1 LSAVSPR
8 ILGNTSLDAFDALVI
23 GSGASGGAVADLLT
37 RHGQKVLV
45 LEAGPNYFPDID
57 QPAAATAPG
66 SVGQALPLFG
76 NDELKLSHRYQIAP
90 DPLAEPRTLRHT
102 IADGDRLVV
111 GDVANFAKTVG
122 GGATHADLKTPRFI
136 PDDFRLATVLGA
148 DPLGDGSN
156 FADWPVQYDALEPF
170 YLYTERLM
178 GVQGAAG
185 VDPNA
190 GPRSGP
196 YPMPPGAAMYVAP
209 RAQVGLAKLGYTL
222 FPCPTAIN
230 SVPYDDRPACND
242 CGFCQGSPCAINAKG
257 TPGVT
262 TLRKALLTGN
272 CQLRP
277 ETRAVRLRVD
287 GAGTTITGV
296 EAILPDGSRAT
307 FTADRYFLAA
317 NPIEDVRLLALSGG
331 GQPLG
336 NSSGLIGRHLML
348 HHGVN
353 VLGVFE
359 DQLHGHRGRGSTHA
373 FTEFRVPSNRSQP
386 VGGIVVVTT
395 VPYLIQ
401 QAQTYL
407 GQFGPLGLKG
417 ALFKKF
423 LRQARPRDRLLSL
436 NMYGEDA
443 PHPANT
449 ADLDPA
455 IRDVDG
461 IPVARLTYQPHRYE
475 LAAEQ
480 FYVPKMIDIV
490 GAAGARFGAQA
501 PNGDPPGAGHLMGT
515 LRFGS
520 DPATSVCRP
529 DGRFHDI
536 GNLYGTGASLF
547 PTSSGFNPTLTITML
562 ATYVAASALFP
573 GDPARALT

>member
-1 LSAVSPR
+1 MSAVSAR
-8 ILGNTSLDAFDALVI
+8 ILGNTSLDRFDALVI
-23 GSGASGGAVADLLT
+23 GSGASGGAVAAMLT

-45 LEAGPNYFPDID
+45 LEAGSNYFPDID
-57 QPAAATAPG
+57 QPVVPTVPG
-66 SVGQALPLFG
+66 SAVQKLPLFG

-102 IADGDRLVV
+102 TADGDRLAV
-111 GDVANFAKTVG
+111 GDFGNFAKTVG
-122 GGATHADLKTPRFI
+122 GGATHADLKTPRFM

-148 DPLGDGSN
+148 DPLGDGSR

-170 YLYTERLM
+170 YLHAEGLM
-178 GVQGAAG
+178 GVQGADG
-185 VDPNA
+185 VDPHA

-209 RAQVGLAKLGYTL
+209 LAQIGLAKLGYTL

-230 SVPYDDRPACND
+230 SVPRDDRPACND

-257 TPGVT
+257 SPGVT
-262 TLRKALLTGN
+262 TLRKALLSGN

-277 ETRAVRLRVD
+277 ETRAVRLMVD

-317 NPIEDVRLLALSGG
+317 NPVEDVRLLALSGG
-331 GQPLG
+331 GRPLG
-336 NSSGLIGRHLML
+336 NSSGLVGLHLML

-359 DQLHGHRGRGSTHA
+359 SQLHGHRGRGSTHA
-373 FTEFRVPSNRSQP
+373 FTDFRVPSNPGQP
-386 VGGIVVVTT
+386 VGGIVVITT

-407 GQFGPLGLKG
+407 GQFGPLGVKG

-449 ADLDPA
+449 VDLDPA

-461 IPVARLTYQPHRYE
+461 IPVARLTYQVHRYE

-573 GDPARALT
+573 GAPERALG

>member
-1 LSAVSPR
+1 MSAVSAR
-8 ILGNTSLDAFDALVI
+8 ILGNTSLDRFDALVI
-23 GSGASGGAVADLLT
+23 GSGASGGAIAAMLT

-45 LEAGPNYFPDID
+45 LEAGSNYFPDID
-57 QPAAATAPG
+57 QPAAATALG

-102 IADGDRLVV
+102 TADGDRLAV
-111 GDVANFAKTVG
+111 GDFANFAKTVG
-122 GGATHADLKTPRFI
+122 GGATHADLKTPRFM

-170 YLYTERLM
+170 YLYAERLM

-185 VDPNA
+185 VDANA

-222 FPCPTAIN
+222 FACPTAIN

-262 TLRKALLTGN
+262 TLRKALLSGN

-277 ETRAVRLRVD
+277 ETRAVRLLVD

-296 EAILPDGSRAT
+296 EAILPDGSRMT

-317 NPIEDVRLLALSGG
+317 NPVEDVRLLALSGG
-331 GQPLG
+331 GTPLG
-336 NSSGLIGRHLML
+336 NASGLVGRNLML

-373 FTEFRVPSNRSQP
+373 FTDFRVPSNRSQP

-407 GQFGPLGLKG
+407 GQFGPLGIKG

-449 ADLDPA
+449 VDLDPA

-461 IPVARLTYQPHRYE
+461 IPVARLTYQTHRYE

-515 LRFGS
+515 LRSGS

-573 GDPARALT
+573 GDPARALS

>member
-1 LSAVSPR
+1 MGAVSAR
-8 ILGNTSLDAFDALVI
+8 VLGNTSLDRFDALVI
-23 GSGASGGAVADLLT
+23 GSGASGGAVAAMLT

-45 LEAGPNYFPDID
+45 LEAGSNYFPDID
-57 QPAAATAPG
+57 QPAGPA
-66 SVGQALPLFG
+66 GQALPLFG

-102 IADGDRLVV
+102 IADGDRLRV
-111 GDVANFAKTVG
+111 GDIGNFAKTVG

-148 DPLGDGSN
+148 DPLGDGSR

-178 GVQGAAG
+178 GVQGASG
-185 VDPNA
+185 VDPFA

-209 RAQVGLAKLGYTL
+209 LAQIGLAKLGYTL

-230 SVPYDDRPACND
+230 SVPYDGRPACND
-242 CGFCQGSPCAINAKG
+242 CGFCQSSPCAINAKG

-262 TLRKALLTGN
+262 TLRKALLSGN

-277 ETRAVRLRVD
+277 ETRAVRLQVD

-296 EAILPDGSRAT
+296 EAILPDGSRAM

-317 NPIEDVRLLALSGG
+317 NPVEDVRLLALSGG
-331 GQPLG
+331 GRPIG
-336 NSSGLIGRHLML
+336 NSSGLVGLNLML

-373 FTEFRVPSNRSQP
+373 FTDFRVPSNRSQP

-407 GQFGPLGLKG
+407 GQFGPLGVKG

-449 ADLDPA
+449 VDLDPA
-455 IRDVDG
+455 IRDIDG
-461 IPVARLTYQPHRYE
+461 IPVARLTYEPHRYE
-475 LAAEQ
+475 MAAEQ
-480 FYVPKMIDIV
+480 FYVPKMIDIL
-490 GAAGARFGAQA
+490 GAAGARFGAQS
-501 PNGDPPGAGHLMGT
+501 PNGDPPGGGHLMGT
-515 LRFGS
+515 LRFGG
-520 DPATSVCRP
+520 DPVTSVCRP

-573 GDPARALT
+573 GAPERALG

>member
-1 LSAVSPR
+1 MSAVSAR
-8 ILGNTSLDAFDALVI
+8 ILGNASLDRFDALVI
-23 GSGASGGAVADLLT
+23 GSGASGGAVAAMLT
-37 RHGQKVLV
+37 GHGQKVLV
-45 LEAGPNYFPDID
+45 LEAGSNYFPDID
-57 QPAAATAPG
+57 RPAAATALG

-76 NDELKLSHRYQIAP
+76 NDELKLLHRYQIEP

-102 IADGDRLVV
+102 IADGDRLRV
-111 GDVANFAKTVG
+111 GDIANFAKTVG

-136 PDDFRLATVLGA
+136 PDDFRLGTLLGA
-148 DPLGDGSN
+148 AATAGGAS
-156 FADWPVQYDALEPF
+156 FVDWPVQYDALEPF
-170 YLYTERLM
+170 YLHTERLM
-178 GVQGAAG
+178 GVQGIDG

-230 SVPYDDRPACND
+230 SVPYDGRPACND
-242 CGFCQGSPCAINAKG
+242 CGFCQSSPCVINAKG

-262 TLRKALLTGN
+262 TLRKALLSGN

-277 ETRAVRLRVD
+277 ETRAVRLVVD
-287 GAGTTITGV
+287 GAGTTVTGV
-296 EAILPDGSRAT
+296 EAILPDGSRAM

-317 NPIEDVRLLALSGG
+317 NPVEDVRLLALSGG
-331 GQPLG
+331 GRPLG
-336 NSSGLIGRHLML
+336 NSSGLVGRNLML

-373 FTEFRVPSNRSQP
+373 FTDFRVPSNRSQP
-386 VGGIVVVTT
+386 IGGIVVVTT

-407 GQFGPLGLKG
+407 AQFGQLGVQG

-443 PHPANT
+443 PQPANT
-449 ADLDPA
+449 VDLDPA
-455 IRDVDG
+455 VRDIDG
-461 IPVARLTYQPHRYE
+461 IPVARLTYQPHDYE
-475 LAAEQ
+475 LAAEK
-480 FYVPKMIDIV
+480 FYVPRMIDIV
-490 GAAGARFGAQA
+490 GAAGARFGVQA
-501 PNGDPPGAGHLMGT
+501 PNGDPPSAGHLMGT

-520 DPATSVCRP
+520 DPASSVCRP

-573 GDPARALT
+573 GAPERALG

>member
-1 LSAVSPR
+1 LSASVPR
-8 ILGNTSLDAFDALVI
+8 NASVPGAPQVLGNASLDRFDALVI
-23 GSGASGGAVADLLT
+23 GSGASGGAVAAMLAG
-37 RHGQKVLV
+37 HGQKVLV

-57 QPAAATAPG
+57 KP
-66 SVGQALPLFG
+66 SGQGLPLFG
-76 NDELKLSHRYQIAP
+76 NDELKLLHRYQIEP
-90 DPLAEPRTLRHT
+90 DPIAEPRSFRHA
-102 IADGDRLVV
+102 ISDGDRLLV
-111 GDVANFAKTVG
+111 GDYANFAKTVG
-122 GGATHADLKTPRFI
+122 GGATHADLKTPRFV
-136 PDDFRLATVLGA
+136 PGDFRLRTLRGDVPGA
-148 DPLGDGSN
+148 S

-170 YLYTERLM
+170 YLHTEHLM
-178 GVQGAAG
+178 GVQGAEG
-185 VDPNA
+185 VDPSA

-196 YPMPPGAAMYVAP
+196 YPMPPGAPMYVAQ
-209 RAQVGLAKLGYTL
+209 RAQVGLAKLGYQL

-230 SVPYDDRPACND
+230 SVPFDGRPACND
-242 CGFCQGSPCAINAKG
+242 CGFCQSSPCVINAKG

-277 ETRAVRLRVD
+277 ETRAVRLVVD
-287 GAGTTITGV
+287 GAGTTVTGV

-307 FTADRYFLAA
+307 FTADRYVLAA
-317 NPIEDVRLLALSGG
+317 NPIEDVRLLYLSGTGTG
-331 GQPLG
+331 GALG
-336 NSSGLIGRHLML
+336 NSSGLVGRNLMF

-373 FTEFRVPSNRSQP
+373 FTEFRNPGDLTRP

-401 QAQTYL
+401 QATTYL
-407 GQFGPLGLKG
+407 GQFGPLGVKG
-417 ALFKKF
+417 ELFKKL

-436 NMYGEDA
+436 SMYGEDA
-443 PHPANT
+443 PQPTNT
-449 ADLDPA
+449 IDLDPA
-455 IRDVDG
+455 VRDVDG
-461 IPVARLTYQPHRYE
+461 IPVARITYRTHDYE
-475 LAAEQ
+475 MSAER

-490 GAAGARFGAQA
+490 GAAGARFGAQV
-501 PNGDPPGAGHLMGT
+501 PNGDPPGSGHLMGT

-562 ATYVAASALFP
+562 ATYVAASMLFP
-573 GDPARALT
+573 GAPERALS

>member
-1 LSAVSPR
+1 MTAVSAR
-8 ILGNTSLDAFDALVI
+8 ILGNTSLDRFDALVI
-23 GSGASGGAVADLLT
+23 GSGASGGAVAAMLT

-45 LEAGPNYFPDID
+45 LEAGSNYFPDID
-57 QPAAATAPG
+57 QPVVPTVPG
-66 SVGQALPLFG
+66 SAVQQLPLFG

-102 IADGDRLVV
+102 IADGDRLRV
-111 GDVANFAKTVG
+111 GDIANFAKTVG

-148 DPLGDGSN
+148 DPLGDGSR

-178 GVQGAAG
+178 GVQGADG
-185 VDPNA
+185 VDPFA

-209 RAQVGLAKLGYTL
+209 LARIGLAKLGYTL

-230 SVPYDDRPACND
+230 SVPYDGRPACND
-242 CGFCQGSPCAINAKG
+242 CGFCQSSPCAINAKG

-262 TLRKALLTGN
+262 TLRKALLSGN

-277 ETRAVRLRVD
+277 ETRAVRLQVD
-287 GAGTTITGV
+287 GAGTAITGV

-317 NPIEDVRLLALSGG
+317 NPVEDVRLLALSGG
-331 GQPLG
+331 GRPIG
-336 NSSGLIGRHLML
+336 NSSGLVGLHLMF

-373 FTEFRVPSNRSQP
+373 FTDFRVPSNRSQP

-407 GQFGPLGLKG
+407 GQFGPLGVRG

-449 ADLDPA
+449 VDLDPA
-455 IRDVDG
+455 IRDIDG
-461 IPVARLTYQPHRYE
+461 IPVARLTYETHRYE
-475 LAAEQ
+475 MAAEQ
-480 FYVPKMIDIV
+480 FYVPRMIDIV

-573 GDPARALT
+573 GAPERALD

>member
-1 LSAVSPR
+1 VSAR
-8 ILGNTSLDAFDALVI
+8 ILGNTTLDRFDALVI
-23 GSGASGGAVADLLT
+23 GSGASGGAVAAMLT
-37 RHGQKVLV
+37 RHGQKVLM
-45 LEAGPNYFPDID
+45 LEAGSNYFPDID
-57 QPAAATAPG
+57 QPAAMTALG

-76 NDELKLSHRYQIAP
+76 NDELKLLHRYQIAP
-90 DPLAEPRTLRHT
+90 DPVAEPRTLRHT
-102 IADGDRLVV
+102 AADGDRLAV
-111 GDVANFAKTVG
+111 GDFANFAKTVG

-136 PDDFRLATVLGA
+136 PDDFRLGTLLGGAATAGGA
-148 DPLGDGSN
+148 S
-156 FADWPVQYDALEPF
+156 FVDWPVPYDALEPF
-170 YLYTERLM
+170 YLYTEQLM
-178 GVQGAAG
+178 GVQGAVG

-209 RAQVGLAKLGYTL
+209 VAQVGLAKLGYTL

-230 SVPYDDRPACND
+230 SVPYDGRPACND
-242 CGFCQGSPCAINAKG
+242 CGFCQSSPCVINAKG

-262 TLRKALLTGN
+262 TLRKALLSGN

-277 ETRAVRLRVD
+277 ETRAVRLMID
-287 GAGTTITGV
+287 GAGTTVTGV
-296 EAILPDGSRAT
+296 EAILPDGSRT
-307 FTADRYFLAA
+307 VFTADRYFLAA
-317 NPIEDVRLLALSGG
+317 NPVEDVRLLYLSGG
-331 GQPLG
+331 GSPLG
-336 NSSGLIGRHLML
+336 NSSGLVGRHLML

-353 VLGVFE
+353 VVGVFE

-373 FTEFRVPSNRSQP
+373 FTEFRVPSNPNQP
-386 VGGIVVVTT
+386 IGGIVVVTT

-407 GQFGPLGLKG
+407 AQFGTLGVKG

-449 ADLDPA
+449 VDLDPA
-455 IRDVDG
+455 VRDVDG
-461 IPVARLTYQPHRYE
+461 IPVARLTYQPHDYE
-475 LAAEQ
+475 LAAEK
-480 FYVPKMIDIV
+480 FFVPKMIDIL

-501 PNGDPPGAGHLMGT
+501 PNGDPPSAGHLMGT

-520 DPATSVCRP
+520 DPGASVCRP

-573 GDPARALT
+573 GTPERGLG

>member
-1 LSAVSPR
+1 MTAVSAR
-8 ILGNTSLDAFDALVI
+8 ILGNTALDRFDALVI
-23 GSGASGGAVADLLT
+23 GSGASGGAVAAMLT

-45 LEAGPNYFPDID
+45 LEAGSNYFPDID
-57 QPAAATAPG
+57 RPAAATALG

-76 NDELKLSHRYQIAP
+76 NDELKLLHRYQIGP

-102 IADGDRLVV
+102 IADGDRLRV
-111 GDVANFAKTVG
+111 GDIGNFAKTVG
-122 GGATHADLKTPRFI
+122 GGATHADLKTPRFC
-136 PDDFRLATVLGA
+136 PDDFQLGTLLGSAATAGGA
-148 DPLGDGSN
+148 S
-156 FADWPVQYDALEPF
+156 FTDWPVQYDALEPF
-170 YLYTERLM
+170 YLYAEQLM
-178 GVQGAAG
+178 GVQGAPG

-209 RAQVGLAKLGYTL
+209 LAQIGLAKLGYTL

-230 SVPYDDRPACND
+230 SVPYDGRPACND
-242 CGFCQGSPCAINAKG
+242 CGFCQSSPCVINAKG

-262 TLRKALLTGN
+262 TLRKALLSGN

-277 ETRAVRLRVD
+277 ETRAVRLVVD
-287 GAGTTITGV
+287 GAGTTVTGV
-296 EAILPDGSRAT
+296 EAILPDGSRAM

-317 NPIEDVRLLALSGG
+317 NPVEDVRLLALSGG
-331 GQPLG
+331 GRPLG
-336 NSSGLIGRHLML
+336 NSSGLVGRHLML

-373 FTEFRVPSNRSQP
+373 FTDFRVPRNTNQP
-386 VGGIVVVTT
+386 IGGIVVVTT
-395 VPYLIQ
+395 VPYLVQ

-407 GQFGPLGLKG
+407 AQFGPLGVQG

-443 PHPANT
+443 PQPTNT
-449 ADLDPA
+449 VDLDPA
-455 IRDVDG
+455 VRDIDG
-461 IPVARLTYQPHRYE
+461 IPVARLTYQPHGYE

-480 FYVPKMIDIV
+480 FFVPKMIDIV

-520 DPATSVCRP
+520 DPAASVCRP

-573 GDPARALT
+573 GAPERALG